1 MESEAHRVSLL
12 NRAGVSD
19 TRMQRQTKIVC
30 TIGPATS
37 GEAKL
42 EALVE
47 AGMNVARL
55 NFAHGNHAQHGV
67 VLARIRTIAARLDTP
82 IAVLQDLGGPK
93 VRIGTVAGGS
103 ITLDAGHP
111 LVLTT
116 EPVEGST
123 SRVSVSYANLP
134 REVEAGDALLL
145 ADGTIELRVERVTDT
160 DIYCRVVVGGRLS
173 SCKGVTVPSGLSG
186 LPVVGEKDLEDLR
199 FGLEQDVDYVGVSFV
214 RSAEDVRT
222 VRAHIEAL
230 GGKARVVAKIETQAA
245 LDHFDAIADAADG
258 IMIAR
263 GDLSVETPFARVPVV
278 QKQLIAKACRRAKPV
293 ITATQMLYSM
303 VAAAQPTR
311 AEVSDVANAILDG
324 SDAVM
329 LSEETAVGDHPV
341 RAVEVMAAI
350 AIETEGG
357 APTDAP
363 PLGDMEPLTEEEA
376 VVQAACQLAGRLRSD
391 VLVTITQTGETA
403 RFAAKCR
410 TRQPILALTSD
421 PGTYRRLALVRGVVP
436 LLLPAPVLRAAEPLD
451 AVRSVIH
458 ERGWQGK
465 RAVLVS
471 AERVWRAT
479 L

>member
-1 MESEAHRVSLL
+1 MYHSPGSQFTEPEGSH
-12 NRAGVSD
+12 

-37 GEAKL
+37 GQSEL
-42 EALVE
+42 EALVA

-55 NFAHGNHAQHGV
+55 NFAHGDHAQHGM
-67 VLARIRTIAARLDTP
+67 VLARIRALAERLNIP

-93 VRIGTVAGGS
+93 VRIGTVADGS
-103 ITLDAGHP
+103 ITLAAGQP

-123 SRVSVSYANLP
+123 SRVSVSYADLP
-134 REVEAGDALLL
+134 REVDADDVLLL
-145 ADGTIELRVERVTDT
+145 ADGTIQLRVERVRDT
-160 DIYCRVVVGGRLS
+160 DIHCRVVVGGRLS
-173 SCKGVTVPSGLSG
+173 SRKGVNVPSGLSG
-186 LPVVGEKDLEDLR
+186 LPILGEKDLEDLS

-214 RSAEDVRT
+214 RSAEDVHT
-222 VRAHIEAL
+222 VRTHIAAL
-230 GGKARVVAKIETQAA
+230 GGKARVIAKIETQAA

-263 GDLSVETPFARVPVV
+263 GDLSLETPFARVPVV
-278 QKQLIAKACRRAKPV
+278 QKRLITQARRRAKPV

-303 VAAAQPTR
+303 VSSAQPTR
-311 AEVSDVANAILDG
+311 AEVSDVANAIVDG

-329 LSEETAVGDHPV
+329 LSEETAVGKYPM

-350 AIETEGG
+350 ALETEGG
-357 APTDAP
+357 AAPDIQPRDA
-363 PLGDMEPLTEEEA
+363 MEPLTEEEA
-376 VVQAACQLAGRLRSD
+376 VVQAACQLAGRLPTD
-391 VLVTITQTGETA
+391 AIVTITQTGETA

-421 PGTYRRLALVRGVVP
+421 RRTHRWLALVRGVVP
-436 LLLPAPVLRAAEPLD
+436 LLLPAPALHAAEPLE
-451 AVRSVIH
+451 AARSVMH
-458 ERGWQGK
+458 ECGWRGQ

-471 AERVWRAT
+471 GERVWRTT

>member
-1 MESEAHRVSLL
+1 
-12 NRAGVSD
+12 
-19 TRMQRQTKIVC
+19 MQRQTKIVC

-37 GEAKL
+37 SDL
-42 EALVE
+42 ELAALVE

-55 NFAHGNHAQHGV
+55 NFAHGSHGQHGV
-67 VLARIRTIAARLDTP
+67 VLARIRTLAERLDTP
-82 IAVLQDLGGPK
+82 IAVLQDLGGAK
-93 VRIGTVAGGS
+93 IRIGTVADGS
-103 ITLDAGHP
+103 IILDTGHA

-145 ADGTIELRVERVTDT
+145 ADGTIELRVERVTGT
-160 DIYCRVVVGGRLS
+160 EIYCRVVVGGRLTS
-173 SCKGVTVPSGLSG
+173 RKGVNVPSGLSG
-186 LPVVGEKDLEDLR
+186 LPVLGEKDLEDLR
-199 FGLEQDVDYVGVSFV
+199 FGLEQEVDYVGVSFV
-214 RSAEDVRT
+214 RSAEDVLT
-222 VRAHIEAL
+222 VRTHIEAL
-230 GGKARVVAKIETQAA
+230 GGKARVIAKIETQAA

-263 GDLSVETPFARVPVV
+263 GDLSLETPFARVPVV
-278 QKQLIAKACRRAKPV
+278 QKRLIAEARRRAKPV

-303 VAAAQPTR
+303 VSSPQPTR
-311 AEVSDVANAILDG
+311 AEVSDVANAIVDG

-329 LSEETAVGDHPV
+329 LSEETAVGDHPI

-350 AIETEGG
+350 AMETEDG
-357 APTDAP
+357 ALPYAP
-363 PLGDMEPLTEEEA
+363 VVGAMEPLTEEEA
-376 VVQAACQLAGRLRSD
+376 IVQAACQLASRLRSD
-391 VLVTITQTGETA
+391 VIITITETGEAA

-421 PGTYRRLALVRGVVP
+421 PRTYRRLALVRGVVP
-436 LLLPAPVLRAAEPLD
+436 LLLPAPALHAAEPLE
-451 AVRSVIH
+451 AVRGVIH
-458 ERGWQGK
+458 KRGWQGK

-471 AERVWRAT
+471 AEKVWRAT